1 MERVHKI
8 AAGRPIYVIQD
19 TMNDKLLNI
28 LEVDFG
34 NAQ

>member
-1 MERVHKI
+1 MERVRRI

-19 TMNDKLLNI
+19 TMNEKHLNI

-34 NAQ
+34 NA